1 MARALADPAAPPEQ
15 PDRPRPPAAVGRRW
29 TDLRSRVISALVLA
43 PLALAA
49 LWLGGWPWI
58 VLVGLGTVLL
68 ADEWRRLARLRPGLP
83 FAAAGAVCI
92 VPGMA
97 ALVWLRADPL
107 AGRADL
113 LFLVTTVW
121 GSDIGA
127 YALGRL
133 LGGRRLAPAISP
145 GKTWSGAAG
154 GLVCAMLVGL
164 AVAGFSP
171 RAMAVAAGLS
181 LVAQAGDLLES
192 AVKRYAGVKDS
203 GTLIPG
209 HGGLL
214 DRLDGILAAAPAAA
228 LLALALGRG
237 VTIWH

>member
-1 MARALADPAAPPEQ
+1 MARALADPAAPPERSPSQ
-15 PDRPRPPAAVGRRW
+15 PAPGGRRW
-29 TDLRSRVISALVLA
+29 TDLRSRVISALILA
-43 PLALAA
+43 PLALVA

-58 VLVGLGTVLL
+58 LLVGLGSFVL
-68 ADEWRRLARLRPGLP
+68 ADEWRRLARNRPGIA
-83 FAAAGAVCI
+83 FIAAGFLCI
-92 VPGMA
+92 IPGMA
-97 ALVWLRADPL
+97 ALIWLRADPV

-113 LFLVTTVW
+113 LFLVMTVW

-127 YALGRL
+127 YALGRIV
-133 LGGRRLAPAISP
+133 GGRRLAPSISP
-145 GKTWSGAAG
+145 GKTWSGAVG

-164 AVAGFSP
+164 ATAGFSP

-181 LVAQAGDLLES
+181 LAAQAGDLLES

-228 LLALALGRG
+228 LLALALGPG